1 MKKFEDL
8 MSVKNEIENITAEE
22 AKEKLNDPNV
32 QFIDVR
38 DKESFEKE
46 TIGNAMHLDHNL
58 PIIYVEFC
66 KQYYW

>member
-8 MSVKNEIENITAEE
+8 MSIKSEIENISASE

-38 DKESFEKE
+38 DKESYSKGTEKK
-46 TIGNAMHLDHNL
+46 NFD
-58 PIIYVEFC
+58 PISF
-66 KQYYW
+66 